1 MSNPVALDTPLML
14 KDVRSFRDAI
24 LTLADKHGA
33 TEVRIF
39 GSVARGDATPESDL
53 DLLVR
58 WDYGRV
64 SAWGGVGFDLELQN
78 LLGVRIDVISEEGL
92 STLLRA
98 RILKEAVPL

>member
-58 WDYGRV
+58 WDYRRV